1 MSTSQP
7 VPDTVHPAL
16 EPAGP
21 RPPSPSPASPPSP
34 PPAAAASANHGAA
47 ASEKAEQSRLVP
59 PIHGERADGPFLAT
73 LRQEAHR
80 HGGVLHHS
88 IAAELQIL
96 LSDRVGRA
104 ALDIAPKRPRILL
117 PPNATRYE
125 ALTQVARLRHWHD
138 AGRDEYRTMPPLARA
153 QGDFDRLVADPG
165 WRRFTGAE
173 RAHAAAIVL
182 NLGGQVDRA
191 ELGEVLAERG
201 GSGSGS
207 GSGFVGGGQA
217 STGGG
222 HAQ

>member
-1 MSTSQP
+1 MTTSQP

-21 RPPSPSPASPPSP
+21 RPPAPTPMPRAP
-34 PPAAAASANHGAA
+34 AASAPTAQ
-47 ASEKAEQSRLVP
+47 AELCRLVP
-59 PIHGERADGPFLAT
+59 PIAGERADGPFLAA

-80 HGGVLHHS
+80 LGGVLHHS
-88 IAAELQIL
+88 PAAELQIL

-104 ALDIAPKRPRILL
+104 VLDIAPKRPRILL
-117 PPNATRYE
+117 ARDATRYE
-125 ALTQVARLRHWHD
+125 ALTQMARMRHYHD
-138 AGRDEYRTMPPLARA
+138 VGRDEYRTMPALARA

-182 NLGGQVDRA
+182 NLGGHVDRA
-191 ELGEVLAERG
+191 ELGDALAERG
-201 GSGSGS
+201 GSGSRAI
-207 GSGFVGGGQA
+207 GGGQP

-222 HAQ
+222 HDH